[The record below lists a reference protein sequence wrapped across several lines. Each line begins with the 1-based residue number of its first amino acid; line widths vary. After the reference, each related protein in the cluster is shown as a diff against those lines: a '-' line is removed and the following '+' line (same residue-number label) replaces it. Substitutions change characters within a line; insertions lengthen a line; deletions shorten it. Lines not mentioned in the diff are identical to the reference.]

1 MHPNKKLLIMYSGQ
15 SILLQSCFG
24 HDMAD
29 EVGEPVG
36 LTMGFQAGGLIGL
49 YLGFSLATIS
59 VLTDAEN
66 VQRTISLMCFPPFMF
81 SILLGPFLARRKKPV
96 MLTKEPLIEARERL
110 SKFNEGQGKWRTLS
124 HISSDG
130 MNLRIDMHN
139 LTNVEGVVDGALDI
153 AETTTVKF
161 IVGRGNHKSSSP
173 ELRNRVLKRVED
185 KVGVLRRSRKAK
197 SIEVNPIASHEYNDY
212 QNKLNR
218 ILLIL
223 LPIVSFLAWLE
234 MRN

>member
-1 MHPNKKLLIMYSGQ
+1 MSDKQ
-15 SILLQSCFG
+15 
-24 HDMAD
+24 
-29 EVGEPVG
+29 GEAVG
-36 LTMGFQAGGLIGL
+36 LVMGFQAGALIGL

-66 VQRTISLMCFPPFMF
+66 IQRTISLICTPPFIL
-81 SILLGPFLARRKKPV
+81 SIVLGPFLAKRRRPV
-96 MLTKEPLIEARERL
+96 MMTKEPLIEAREKL
-110 SKFNEGQGKWRTLS
+110 SKFNEGQGNWRSLS

-130 MNLRIDMHN
+130 VNLRIDMHN
-139 LTNVEGVVDGALDI
+139 LKDVESVVDAALEL
-153 AETTTVKF
+153 AEKTTVKF

-173 ELRNRVLKRVED
+173 ELRNKVLKRVED
-185 KVGVLRRSRKAK
+185 SVGVLRRTRKAK
-197 SIEVNPIASHEYNDY
+197 SIEVNPVTSNEYNQY
-212 QNKLNR
+212 QNRLNR